1 MDFMNSVTRGKLEAA
16 FSAGQFKNHITHIR
30 FPAYKNLSENLQLN
44 FTFPVTALVG
54 GNGSNKTSILR
65 ALEACPR
72 GYDLGNWWFST
83 SMDPIP
89 PGLHPRYI
97 YGFSIPGLAG
107 VAEVRK
113 SRTQRAD
120 RRSDYFETTKPADGM
135 SPLPDDDKIGKE
147 FRTKT
152 RWMPIAK
159 NVVYLDFR
167 GELPAYEKFMQHPA
181 TRDSKKDLEERKE
194 WLRDKSAKVRLALEG
209 KAKKD
214 TYYNRKVIHEIVK
227 LSDEATQEI
236 GDILGRQYSSIR
248 MIRHDYFER
257 PGWTVELTTNQHVY
271 SEAYAGS
278 GEFAI
283 IVMVHQILSAPKS
296 SLILLDEPETSLH
309 PASQE
314 KLMDFLF
321 RRSLQDKHQI
331 IMATHSPHIIRP
343 LPDEAIK
350 LLTVDPG
357 DGKVHLVSQENSQTD
372 AFFRL
377 GAPKEGRLTVFVEDK
392 LAAALVGMMANPLG
406 QAKFERLEFKPYPG
420 GAAEIKKRLVPHLA
434 QTGRDDAVVMLDGD
448 MLPKRP
454 GPGWVVSDE
463 RNLIDPKSV
472 TDDNIEMAFSD
483 CFSDGSNMDLSLNG
497 GNDPNIKNHT
507 RTMQRA
513 TLEWVE
519 RNVYFLPGSSPE
531 ELVCELLNHTFISS
545 KEAKKFFVAE
555 TAKELSLPDWRHDE
569 ISADRILETQVRAL
583 ARVDLSDGPWKT
595 LRAVITARL

>member
-1 MDFMNSVTRGKLEAA
+1 MNSVNLKLKSA
-16 FSAGQFKNHITHIR
+16 FSAGQFKKHITHIR
-30 FPAYKNLSENLQLN
+30 FPVYKNLSDNLRIE

-97 YGFSIPGLAG
+97 YGFEVPGLSG

-120 RRSDYFETTKPADGM
+120 RRSDYFETSKPADGM
-135 SPLPDDDKIGKE
+135 HPMPTDGRVSEE
-147 FRTKT
+147 FRLKT
-152 RWMPIAK
+152 RWIPIEK

-181 TRDSKKDLEERKE
+181 TRDSTKDREERKE
-194 WLRDKSAKVRLALEG
+194 WLRAKSEKVRLALEG

-214 TYYNRKVIHEIVK
+214 TYYNRKVIHEIVT
-227 LSDEATQEI
+227 LSSEAVKEI
-236 GDILGRQYSSIR
+236 GEILGRQYSSIR

-257 PGWTVELTTNQHVY
+257 PGWTVELTTNEHTY

-283 IVMVHQILSAPKS
+283 IVMVHQILSAPPS

-314 KLMDFLF
+314 KLMAFLLH
-321 RRSLQDKHQI
+321 RCLKDKHQVV
-331 IMATHSPHIIRP
+331 MATHSPHIISP

-350 LLTVDPG
+350 LLTVNPA
-357 DGKVHLVSQENSQTD
+357 DGKVQLFSQENSQSD

-377 GAPKEGRLTVFVEDK
+377 GAPKEGKLTIFVEDN
-392 LAAALVGMMANPLG
+392 LASALVAMLANLLG
-406 QAKFERLEFKPYPG
+406 QARFERLDIKSFPG
-420 GAAEIKKRLVPHLA
+420 GASEIKKHLIPHLA
-434 QTGRDDAVVMLDGD
+434 QTGRNDAIVLLDGD
-448 MLPKRP
+448 MMPQRKA
-454 GPGWVVSDE
+454 GVWEVTDQ
-463 RNLIDPKSV
+463 RNLIDPARI
-472 TDDNIEMAFSD
+472 TDIELDLAFSD
-483 CFSDGSNMDLSLNG
+483 CFSDGAEMDLSLNG
-497 GNDPNIKNHT
+497 GDDPGISSHVSMMK
-507 RTMQRA
+507 RT

-519 RNVYFLPGSSPE
+519 KNVYFLPGRSPE
-531 ELVCELLNHTFISS
+531 ELVCELLGHKFNGS
-545 KEAKKFFVAE
+545 KEAKAFF
-555 TAKELSLPDWRHDE
+555 TAKTGADLGLPEWRYGE
-569 ISADRILETQVRAL
+569 ITAADILKTQVRAL
-583 ARVDLSDGPWKT
+583 AELDLSGGDWAA
-595 LRAVITARL
+595 LRAMLSGRL

>member
-1 MDFMNSVTRGKLEAA
+1 MNSVAQKLKSA
-16 FSAGQFKNHITHIR
+16 FFAGQFKNHISHIR
-30 FPAYKNLSENLQLN
+30 FPAYKNLSADLRIN
-44 FTFPVTALVG
+44 FTFPITALVG

-97 YGFSIPGLAG
+97 YGFSVPGLVG

-113 SRTQRAD
+113 SRTERKD

-135 SPLPDDDKIGKE
+135 AQLPLDDQIGQG

-152 RWMPIAK
+152 RWMPLGK

-194 WLRDKSAKVRLALEG
+194 WLRDKSAKVRIALEG

-214 TYYNRKVIHEIVK
+214 TYYNRKVIHEIVT
-227 LSDEATQEI
+227 LSNEAVGEI
-236 GDILGRQYSSIR
+236 GDILGREYSSIR

-257 PGWTVELTTNQHVY
+257 PGWTVELTTDQHVY

-314 KLMDFLF
+314 KLMAFLC
-321 RRSLQDKHQI
+321 RRSLKDKHQVV
-331 IMATHSPHIIRP
+331 MATHSPHIIRP
-343 LPDEAIK
+343 LPDDAIK

-357 DGKVHLVSQENSQTD
+357 DGKVHLISQENSQTD

-377 GAPKEGRLTVFVEDK
+377 GSPKEGKLTIFVEDN
-392 LAAALVGMMANPLG
+392 LAANLVGIISNSLG

-420 GAAEIKKRLVPHLA
+420 GASEIKKRLIPHLA
-434 QTGRDDAVVMLDGD
+434 QTDREDAIVILDGD
-448 MLPKRP
+448 MLPARRD
-454 GPGWVVSDE
+454 GVWTCSDE
-463 RNLIDPKSV
+463 RNLIDPATV
-472 TDDNIEMAFSD
+472 VDNDVAAAFAD
-483 CFSDGSNMDLSLNG
+483 CFSDGSTMELSLNG
-497 GNDPNIKNHT
+497 GNDPNIDSHVT
-507 RTMQRA
+507 AMQRA
-513 TLEWVE
+513 TLKWVE
-519 RNVYFLPGSSPE
+519 QNVYFLPGSSPE
-531 ELVCELLNHTFISS
+531 ELVCELLSHPFVSS
-545 KEAKKFFVAE
+545 KEAKNFFVAE
-555 TAKELSLPDWRHDE
+555 TAKELSLPGWRHNE

-583 ARVDLSDGPWKT
+583 AKLDLSDGHWQT
-595 LRAVITARL
+595 LRAVINARL